1 MISTIIKRLFT
12 QSSPATIE
20 PKTERVVNII
30 RPLEDKSLEGFETNG
45 VFRVIDR
52 QHELE
57 LIKINKGYCIE
68 VVAAVAT
75 PFTCPLNKFRHEHG
89 CYSAE

>member
-1 MISTIIKRLFT
+1 MKLFKILFT
-12 QSSPATIE
+12 Q
-20 PKTERVVNII
+20 PKTERVVNIVKA
-30 RPLEDKSLEGFETNG
+30 LEDKTLEGFETNS
-45 VFRVIDR
+45 VFRVINR

-68 VVAAVAT
+68 VVAAIST